1 VPASAAR
8 RPALPRVAVACLAA
22 AGLAACRAPDRPP
35 AVVLATTTSVA
46 NSGLLETLLPAF
58 EQETL
63 VQVRVHM
70 VGSGLALRF
79 LEQGQ
84 ADVAISHAPPTEATF
99 LAANP
104 AWSYRKI
111 MYNDFLVAGP
121 AADPARVGASESI
134 AEAMRRVAASG
145 ARFVSRGDESG
156 THARERE
163 LWALA
168 GAAPSPDRVFV
179 TAQGMSATL
188 RVAGE
193 LGAYTLTDR
202 ATFTAVGETFGLVPL
217 REGDAELLNT
227 YAVLVDPGGPNPAAR
242 GPARRFA
249 DWLVDG
255 AGRAKIADFRI
266 NGRPAFLVWPEDRPR
281 DTPLA
286 LPF

>member
-1 VPASAAR
+1 M
-8 RPALPRVAVACLAA
+8 ALAGLAA
-22 AGLAACRAPDRPP
+22 AGLVGCAAPDRPP
-35 AVVLATTTSVA
+35 AIVLATTTSVA
-46 NSGLLETLLPAF
+46 NSGLLESLLPAF
-58 EQETL
+58 ERDAHI
-63 VQVRVHM
+63 QVRVHM

-84 ADVAISHAPPTEATF
+84 ADVAISHAPSTEAKI

-104 AWSYRKI
+104 GWSYRKI
-111 MYNDFLVAGP
+111 MYNDFLLAGP
-121 AADPARVGASESI
+121 AADPALVGESVSI
-134 AEAMRRVAASG
+134 ADAMRRLAGAG

-168 GAAPSPDRVFV
+168 GVTPLPDHLVV

-202 ATFTAVGETFGLVPL
+202 ATFNAVGEAFGVVPL
-217 REGDAELLNT
+217 REGDAALLNT
-227 YAVLVDPGGPNPAAR
+227 YAVLVDPGGPNLKAR
-242 GPARRFA
+242 EPARRFA
-249 DWLVDG
+249 DWLADG
-255 AGRAKIADFRI
+255 TGRSLIADFRI
-266 NGRPAFLVWPEDRPR
+266 KGRPAFVVWPESRPR
-281 DTPLA
+281 DTPEA

>member
-1 VPASAAR
+1 LACSA
-8 RPALPRVAVACLAA
+8 LAA
-22 AGLAACRAPDRPP
+22 LGLAGCAAPDRPP
-35 AVVLATTTSVA
+35 AIVLATTTSVA

-58 EQETL
+58 ERETRI
-63 VQVRVHM
+63 QVRVHM

-104 AWSYRKI
+104 GWSYRKI

-121 AADPARVGASESI
+121 AADPARVGEAAAI
-134 AEAMRRVAASG
+134 ADAMQRIAASNV
-145 ARFVSRGDESG
+145 RFVSRGDESG
-156 THARERE
+156 THARERA

-168 GAAPSPDRVFV
+168 AVTPSADRVVV

-202 ATFTAVGETFGLVPL
+202 ATFNAVGETFGLVAL
-217 REGDAELLNT
+217 SEGDPALLNT
-227 YAVLVDPGGPNPAAR
+227 YAVLVDPDGPTRAAR
-242 GPARRFA
+242 EPARRFA
-249 DWLVDG
+249 DWLAEG
-255 AGRAKIADFRI
+255 AGRARVAAFRI
-266 NGRPAFLVWPEDRPR
+266 KDRPVFFVWPEDKPR
-281 DTPLA
+281 DTPEA

>member
-1 VPASAAR
+1 VPR
-8 RPALPRVAVACLAA
+8 RPWRSALHRPLLACLAA
-22 AGLAACRAPDRPP
+22 AGLAACATPDRPP
-35 AVVLATTTSVA
+35 AIVLATTTSVA
-46 NSGLLETLLPAF
+46 NSGLLEILLPAH
-58 EQETL
+58 ERETG

-99 LAANP
+99 LTVNP
-104 AWSYRKI
+104 GWSYRKI
-111 MYNDFLVAGP
+111 MYNDFVVAGP
-121 AADPARVGASESI
+121 AADPARVGGSASV
-134 AEAMRRVAASG
+134 ADAMRRVAASD

-168 GAAPSPDRVFV
+168 GVTPSSDRVIV

-202 ATFTAVGETFGLVPL
+202 ATFNAVGETFGVVLL

-227 YAVLVDPGGPNPAAR
+227 YAVLVDPAGPNRAAR
-242 GPARRFA
+242 EPAGRFA
-249 DWLVDG
+249 DWLAEG
-255 AGRAKIADFRI
+255 AGRALIATFQIR
-266 NGRPAFLVWPEDRPR
+266 GRPAFFVWPEDRPR
-281 DTPLA
+281 DTPEA